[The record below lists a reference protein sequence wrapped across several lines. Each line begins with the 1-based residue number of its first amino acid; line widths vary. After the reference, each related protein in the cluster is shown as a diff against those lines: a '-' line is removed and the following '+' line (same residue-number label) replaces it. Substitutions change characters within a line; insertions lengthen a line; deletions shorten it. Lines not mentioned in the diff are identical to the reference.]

1 MKGSETM
8 KKMLYL
14 FSLLFLV
21 LLTAS
26 SYTLAKYTDKRT
38 FVIGVNDLKYKDKE
52 APKST
57 KGETYQ
63 LTKEAQDDIKEGE
76 DPLSL
81 TPEKIVEAS
90 YDGQIHQLSF
100 DRKGVYAIQLYSGT
114 SLDSETREI
123 ENDPSY
129 LAAYVENPGKLHY
142 YLGNQG
148 VSKTPNND
156 LEAVNQQAAEP
167 SKLFTTDEIN
177 SFMQVDENSSS
188 LDEAVLTKI
197 SPASAL
203 HELLSAYQTKAERN
217 YQGRLIVTYL
227 GPSESL
233 KQIEELNQ

>member
-57 KGETYQ
+57 KEIYQ
-63 LTKEAQDDIKEGE
+63 LTKEAQADPKEGE

-114 SLDSETREI
+114 SLDSETTEI

-129 LAAYVENPGKLHY
+129 LAAYVENPEKLHY
-142 YLGNQG
+142 YLGN
-148 VSKTPNND
+148 KTPNND
-156 LEAVNQQAAEP
+156 LETVNQQAAEP
-167 SKLFTTDEIN
+167 SKLFTTDETN
-177 SFMQVDENSSS
+177 SFMQVDENNSS
-188 LDEAVLTKI
+188 LDESVLTKI

-203 HELLSAYQTKAERN
+203 HELLSAYQTNAERN

>member
-76 DPLSL
+76 DPLFR

-114 SLDSETREI
+114 SLDSETTEI
-123 ENDPSY
+123 ENDLSY
-129 LAAYVENPGKLHY
+129 LAAYVENPEKLHY
-142 YLGNQG
+142 YLGN
-148 VSKTPNND
+148 KTPNND
-156 LEAVNQQAAEP
+156 LETVNQQAAEP
-167 SKLFTTDEIN
+167 SKLFTTDETN
-177 SFMQVDENSSS
+177 SFMQVDENNSL
-188 LDEAVLTKI
+188 LDESVLTKI